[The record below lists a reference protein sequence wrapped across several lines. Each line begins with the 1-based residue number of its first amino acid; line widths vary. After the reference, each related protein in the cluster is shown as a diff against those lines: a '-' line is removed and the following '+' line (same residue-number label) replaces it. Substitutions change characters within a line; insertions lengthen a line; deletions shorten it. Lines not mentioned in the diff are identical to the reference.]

1 MNKKEIHR
9 CGSIKKDIFYSIPKS
24 GERYD
29 FFEPEK
35 LKLCNQVELTGKLT
49 KKGSSPHINNV
60 LAISS
65 QKEENLKTS
74 KKFTKQN
81 NSQIFNF
88 KTNKSQKSLKSE
100 GIINNYSN
108 TRIGYLAYKE
118 PIKSYKTSYSNTFK
132 SSGLNFNENIN
143 EKSDEKYQLKRC
155 ENSKHSYNS
164 QIKNLPGGTYR
175 KDNEIKDDFPI
186 KRSKSSDYKKLN
198 KPTTS
203 DCIKIKSIINLK
215 NYESGKFENKY
226 SQYLNE
232 RDVVSN
238 NHNAFLGKGEYL
250 NSNLNDNNNYSTI
263 SGWMRKKI
271 NKEYRSEGISE
282 LLKPKILKKD
292 YNEKTLTGKTIKN
305 IMHKK
310 FNNSPKNK
318 IDNIYN
324 PYQSISHKKTS
335 FGNLINRQSLLSS
348 HKNLIC

>member
-49 KKGSSPHINNV
+49 KKVSSPYINNV
-60 LAISS
+60 LANSF
-65 QKEENLKTS
+65 QKEENFKTS
-74 KKFTKQN
+74 KKIKKQN
-81 NSQIFNF
+81 DSQIFNF
-88 KTNKSQKSLKSE
+88 QTSKSQKSLKSK

-132 SSGLNFNENIN
+132 SSGLNCNENIN
-143 EKSDEKYQLKRC
+143 EKQDEKYQLKRC

-186 KRSKSSDYKKLN
+186 KRSKSSDYKKVN
-198 KPTTS
+198 NSIPS

-250 NSNLNDNNNYSTI
+250 NSNLNNNNYSTI

-292 YNEKTLTGKTIKN
+292 YQEKTLTGKTIKN
-305 IMHKK
+305 IMHQK

-318 IDNIYN
+318 NDNIYN